1 MSRRT
6 PLALVVLAALA
17 LAPQALAAP
26 PEAPD
31 LVTASD
37 TGSSTTDNVTNDTT
51 PDFTVANSTGATI
64 RLCIITSGGA
74 GTPTSH
80 GTSAANPA
88 AFTAATL
95 SAGSY
100 DVTAR
105 SGSADCATGE
115 VSSALTITVDTTAPT
130 IAAAPSLVDF
140 VGSNSTVTYTSTPRF
155 KVIVETLAVVTL
167 YEGGTAIGSASSTAD
182 GSAQVLVSTP
192 LADGAHTINAR
203 AVDAA
208 GNLSAFSSSVTITVD
223 STAASATTPDLVD
236 DDGASAT
243 DNYTTNPRPRF
254 TVTTE
259 ANARVTLYENG
270 LALGAATA
278 DASGIATLRP
288 RDTLWFDPG
297 IHCVYAIAM
306 DALANSGPETPELC
320 ITIAPGVAPFTS
332 NLGVNL
338 TAASVALSLRS
349 TLKAT
354 ARVKVL
360 HHGRIV
366 ARASRSLAARKRTSM
381 VIRLTPAARKAQRL
395 VVVTTLRSADGR
407 RIVLRRIVRR

>member
-1 MSRRT
+1 
-6 PLALVVLAALA
+6 VLAALVFS
-17 LAPQALAAP
+17 PQALPAP

-64 RLCIITSGGA
+64 RLCIVTAGGT

-80 GTSAANPA
+80 GTSTANPA
-88 AFTAATL
+88 AFTATTL
-95 SAGSY
+95 AAGSY

-105 SGSADCATGE
+105 SGSTDCATGE

-130 IAAAPSLVDF
+130 IASAPALLDF
-140 VGSNSTVTYTSTPRF
+140 VGSSSTVTFTSTPRF
-155 KVIVETLAVVTL
+155 KVIVEPLAVVTL
-167 YEGGTAIGSASSTAD
+167 YESGTAIGSATSTAD

-192 LADGAHTINAR
+192 LADGTHTVDAR

-208 GNLSAFSSSVTITVD
+208 GNQSSASSSVTITVD
-223 STAASATTPDLVD
+223 STAASATAPDLLD
-236 DDGASAT
+236 DDGTSAT

-270 LALGAATA
+270 IALGAATA
-278 DASGIATLRP
+278 DANGVATVRP
-288 RDTLWFDPG
+288 RDTHWLDPG
-297 IHCVYAIAM
+297 VHCVYAIAM
-306 DALANSGPETPELC
+306 DALANSGTETPELC
-320 ITIAPGVAPFTS
+320 VTIAPGVAPFTS
-332 NLGVNL
+332 NLGVDL
-338 TAASVALSLRS
+338 TGQAVALSLRS
-349 TLKAT
+349 TLKAS

-360 HHGRIV
+360 AHGRVV
-366 ARASRSLAARKRTSM
+366 AKASRTLAARKRTKF
-381 VIRLTPAARKAQRL
+381 VVRLAPSARKARRL
-395 VVVTTLRSADGR
+395 MVVTTFRSSDGR
-407 RIVLRRIVRR
+407 RIVLRRLVRR

>member
-1 MSRRT
+1 
-6 PLALVVLAALA
+6 
-17 LAPQALAAP
+17 
-26 PEAPD
+26 
-31 LVTASD
+31 VT
-37 TGSSTTDNVTNDTT
+37 
-51 PDFTVANSTGATI
+51 F
-64 RLCIITSGGA
+64 
-74 GTPTSH
+74 
-80 GTSAANPA
+80 
-88 AFTAATL
+88 
-95 SAGSY
+95 
-100 DVTAR
+100 
-105 SGSADCATGE
+105 
-115 VSSALTITVDTTAPT
+115 
-130 IAAAPSLVDF
+130 
-140 VGSNSTVTYTSTPRF
+140 TSTPRF
-155 KVIVETLAVVTL
+155 RVTVESLAVVTL

-192 LADGAHTINAR
+192 LADGAHSINAR

-208 GNLSAFSSSVTITVD
+208 GNTSAFSGSVTITVD

-254 TVTTE
+254 TVATE

-288 RDTLWFDPG
+288 RDTLWLDPG

-332 NLGVNL
+332 NLGVDL
-338 TAASVALSLRS
+338 KAGSVALSLRS

-360 HHGRIV
+360 HHGRVV
-366 ARASRSLAARKRTSM
+366 ARASRSLAARKRTSL
-381 VIRLTPAARKAQRL
+381 VVRLAPGARKAQRL

-407 RIVLRRIVRR
+407 KIVLRRLVRR